1 MPLLDPTKVPLQS
14 DNGTTE
20 IKTNGTGQTKTP
32 PDPSP
37 TKTPAVSGPDGDSGI
52 SASLLAS
59 GAQIL
64 GIAAA
69 VTIIAFIIP
78 AKSLETEITSCGGD
92 SIANCSSWKFWQD
105 WGNYL
110 AVTAGLAAAVIAIG
124 ISAARGLF
132 GHDTAIP
139 ERANP
144 RQFGRLSERLSSL
157 EARSRHVCPPE
168 PPADGTP
175 VTTAQKAACEEIAT
189 HRDFVAGEL
198 GVDGARRSTK
208 KRSGTRW
215 VLGNGFIDLWIRL
228 HRAEA
233 ALFVVEPKAEVIADA
248 FHDESRLIGSNIGNS
263 DQLLRKLRAAVA
275 ILGGKKYLSS
285 DAATLLQNVEAST
298 DNETQSEARLILRDV
313 RDATMEFRDKCR
325 EGLNQARN
333 QLMWTGLVTGIIA
346 YSMLALAILV
356 GAERSA
362 IIAAVAFF
370 LMGAIVGLFAQL
382 RSWSSG
388 EGSGGDEDDFGL
400 AQARLLYAPLLS
412 GLAGVGGVLVATM
425 LYASI
430 NGSIILGAGN
440 GTGNQTTGN
449 STSGSVEAIETP
461 HLEQIFDLREDRF
474 GLVLAAIFGL
484 TPELLINRLQ
494 GQADKYKVDL
504 QSTNV
509 QTRAV

>member
-1 MPLLDPTKVPLQS
+1 MSLLGTAHIASQS
-14 DNGTTE
+14 DSGATT
-20 IKTNGTGQTKTP
+20 IKANGTGPAKVIPAT
-32 PDPSP
+32 
-37 TKTPAVSGPDGDSGI
+37 TPATTGPDGDSGI

-59 GAQIL
+59 GALIL
-64 GIAAA
+64 GLATA

-78 AKSLETEITSCGGD
+78 AKSLETKITGCGEN
-92 SIANCSSWKFWQD
+92 SIANCGTWKFWQD

-110 AVTAGLAAAVIAIG
+110 AVALGLSAAIIVAG
-124 ISAARGLF
+124 ISAGRALVGR
-132 GHDTAIP
+132 DTAIP

-157 EARSRHVCPPE
+157 DARCRLLCPPK
-168 PPADGTP
+168 PLPDGTP
-175 VTTAQKAACEEIAT
+175 VTTSQEAACEEIVT
-189 HRDFVAGEL
+189 HLDFVAGEL
-198 GVDGARRSTK
+198 GAGGTGRSLK
-208 KRSGTRW
+208 KRSGRRW
-215 VLGNGFIDLWIRL
+215 VLGSGFIDLWIRL

-233 ALFVVEPKAEVIADA
+233 ALFVVEPRVEVIADA
-248 FHDESRLIGSNIGNS
+248 FHDESRLIGSNISNS
-263 DQLLRKLRAAVA
+263 DELLRKLRAAVCT
-275 ILGGKKYLSS
+275 LGGKKYLSS
-285 DAATLLQNVEAST
+285 DAATLLQSVEAS
-298 DNETQSEARLILRDV
+298 DDQETQTEARLILRDV
-313 RDATMEFRDKCR
+313 RDATTEFRDKCR
-325 EGLNQARN
+325 DGLNQARN

-362 IIAAVAFF
+362 IIAAAAFF
-370 LMGAIVGLFAQL
+370 LMGALVGLFAQL
-382 RSWSSG
+382 RSWSNS
-388 EGSGGDEDDFGL
+388 EGGGGEDDFGL

-430 NGSIILGAGN
+430 NGSIILGAAN
-440 GTGNQTTGN
+440 GTGDQTTGN
-449 STSGSVEAIETP
+449 ATGGSVAMRETP

-504 QSTNV
+504 QSTSV
-509 QTRAV
+509 QTRSV

>member
-1 MPLLDPTKVPLQS
+1 
-14 DNGTTE
+14 
-20 IKTNGTGQTKTP
+20 
-32 PDPSP
+32 
-37 TKTPAVSGPDGDSGI
+37 
-52 SASLLAS
+52 
-59 GAQIL
+59 
-64 GIAAA
+64 
-69 VTIIAFIIP
+69 
-78 AKSLETEITSCGGD
+78 
-92 SIANCSSWKFWQD
+92 
-105 WGNYL
+105 
-110 AVTAGLAAAVIAIG
+110 
-124 ISAARGLF
+124 
-132 GHDTAIP
+132 
-139 ERANP
+139 
-144 RQFGRLSERLSSL
+144 
-157 EARSRHVCPPE
+157 
-168 PPADGTP
+168 
-175 VTTAQKAACEEIAT
+175 
-189 HRDFVAGEL
+189 
-198 GVDGARRSTK
+198 
-208 KRSGTRW
+208 
-215 VLGNGFIDLWIRL
+215 
-228 HRAEA
+228 
-233 ALFVVEPKAEVIADA
+233 VIADA

-313 RDATMEFRDKCR
+313 RDATTEFRDKCR

-370 LMGAIVGLFAQL
+370 LMGALVGLFAQL

-449 STSGSVEAIETP
+449 ATSGSVEAIETP